1 MNHLF
6 KALVAICALS
16 IWSGTS
22 SASIIFTVDSDETL
36 KGIFSLSGL
45 DFEYSTEFTNFSFVP
60 SPVTTCLD
68 LSSTLLVSRS
78 VSRASIASRFGFG
91 CIPSSEPSRFIEVS
105 LAGFSGLDSEG
116 TYAAGTGEVFN
127 FQYSGFEDTG
137 GQEGTF
143 SGEFCFSSDLAA
155 CAVAVAEPTTA
166 ALLALGLFGAGAATR
181 SRRRLH

>member
-1 MNHLF
+1 MNNLF

-22 SASIIFTVDSDETL
+22 SASIIYSVDSDETL
-36 KGIFSLSGL
+36 KGTFSLSGF
-45 DFEYSTEFTNFSFVP
+45 DNEYTTEFTNFSFVP

-68 LSSTLLVSRS
+68 LSSTFLVSRFQL
-78 VSRASIASRFGFG
+78 RTNIASAFGFG
-91 CIPSSEPSRFIEVS
+91 CAPSSDPTKFREVS
-105 LAGFSGLDSEG
+105 PAGFSGLDSEG
-116 TYAAGTGEVFN
+116 TYTAATGEVFN
-127 FQYSGFEDTG
+127 FQYLDFEDTG

-155 CAVAVAEPTTA
+155 CAVAVAEPTTT